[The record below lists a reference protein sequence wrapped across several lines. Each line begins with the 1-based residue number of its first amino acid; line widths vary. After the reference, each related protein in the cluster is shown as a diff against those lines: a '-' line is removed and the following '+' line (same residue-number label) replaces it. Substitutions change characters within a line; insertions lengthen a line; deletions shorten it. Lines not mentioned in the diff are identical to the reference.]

1 MNTDAL
7 KALVKTEIEQTAKAL
22 NEEDI
27 KFLVENLTQKDD
39 KLRYNAFLLLQE
51 KSRQSPHV
59 YSYWEM
65 LEQKL
70 ESDNSYQRSIGMMLI
85 SENVRW
91 DNQGKFA
98 KTINKYLNGCLDEK
112 FITARQATQR
122 LANIINAT
130 TAYNETI
137 RQKLLGVS
145 FSQYPENQQSL
156 LSRDVAKILKL
167 IEAKSKNI
175 K

>member
-7 KALVKTEIEQTAKAL
+7 KTLAKTEIEQTARAL

-27 KFLVENLTQKDD
+27 KFLVEKLTQKDD

-51 KSRQSPHV
+51 KSRNTTQV
-59 YSYWEM
+59 YAHWDM

-70 ESDNSYQRSIGMMLI
+70 ESDNSYQRSIGLMLI

-91 DNQGKFA
+91 DRQGKFA
-98 KTINKYLNGCLDEK
+98 KIINKYLNCCLDEK
-112 FITARQATQR
+112 FITARQATHG

-130 TAYNETI
+130 AAYNEII
-137 RQKLLGVS
+137 RQKLLGLS
-145 FSQYPENQQSL
+145 FLQYPENQQNL
-156 LSRDVAKILKL
+156 LSKDVAKILKL
-167 IEAKSKNI
+167 IETKSKNTE
-175 K
+175 